1 MCRNF
6 DAHLC
11 DGGVDGYRS
20 RQHAYDDVC
29 CVLNLKPATLIKPR
43 RNAVN
48 GPHDDENGEMRIF
61 RDQTSVANAKFDKI
75 DKRTD
80 DFITQADDSDEI
92 IGTQSIYVRGDSTD
106 KICRDA
112 CRERVG

>member
-29 CVLNLKPATLIKPR
+29 YVLNLKPATPIKPR
-43 RNAVN
+43 RKAVH
-48 GPHDDENGEMRIF
+48 GPHDDEKGEMRIF
-61 RDQTSVANAKFDKI
+61 RDQTSVANAKFAQI
-75 DKRTD
+75 DKRTVALLK
-80 DFITQADDSDEI
+80 TAAA
-92 IGTQSIYVRGDSTD
+92 
-106 KICRDA
+106 RDPLNGNKRIKA
-112 CRERVG
+112 